1 MSKSNS
7 YYTLTKALEEVNEAY
22 NNNLSEVTLTNI
34 RTECSKR
41 IAEHFKDNLIKIN
54 TFEDPI
60 NKRPCATFFFKP
72 KLVS

>member
-1 MSKSNS
+1 MSESNS

-22 NNNLSEVTLTNI
+22 TNNLSEVTLTNI

-41 IAEHFKDNLIKIN
+41 VAEHFKDNLTKFN
-54 TFEDPI
+54 TFKDHI
-60 NKRPCATFFFKP
+60 NDRPCATFFFKS